1 MYLSVVIP
9 IKNEEENV
17 KDLYTELVGVLK
29 NLNKKYEVIIVDDGS
44 TDATFSVL
52 KELQTKDSHLKVIRL
67 RKNFGQTAAMAA
79 GFDYAIGEI
88 IVTMDGD
95 LQNDP
100 ADIPRLL
107 EKMEEGYDLVSG
119 WRYDRKDKFWTRRF
133 PSKVANWLI
142 SRITGVNLHDYGCS
156 LKAFHRDVIKNIS
169 LYGEMHRFIPAVAA
183 LMGVKETE
191 LKVNH
196 RYRTRG
202 TSKYGLSRIVRVFLD
217 LITVKFLLSYS
228 TKPIQI
234 FGFLGLV
241 SGAIGFAGLGLVV
254 IQRQFFGMSADRP
267 LLLLAILMIFTAF
280 QFITLGLIAE
290 IQIRTYHESQEK
302 PIYAV
307 KEILDSQPTAEKAE
321 ESNEVLI

>member
-1 MYLSVVIP
+1 MALSVVIP
-9 IKNEEENV
+9 VKDEEENIA
-17 KDLYTELVGVLK
+17 DLVSELSQVLQRLGK
-29 NLNKKYEVIIVDDGS
+29 SYEMIVVDDGS
-44 TDATFSVL
+44 TDKTFSLL
-52 KELQTKDSHLKVIRL
+52 KNLHQRDSHLKVIRF

-79 GFDYAIGEI
+79 GFDYASGEV

-95 LQNDP
+95 RQNDP

-107 EKMEEGYDLVSG
+107 AKLEEGYDLVSG

-142 SRITGVNLHDYGCS
+142 SRITKVRLHDYGCS
-156 LKAFHRDVIKNIS
+156 LKAFRREVIKGIT
-169 LYGEMHRFIPAVAA
+169 LYGEMHRFIPAVAS
-183 LMGVKETE
+183 LMGVSEAE

-202 TSKYGLSRIVRVFLD
+202 QSKYGISRVIRVFLD

-234 FGFLGLV
+234 FGFLGLL
-241 SGAIGFAGLGLVV
+241 SGFFGALGLAYII
-254 IQRQFFGMSADRP
+254 IQRQFFGISADRP
-267 LLLLAILMIFTAF
+267 LLLLCVMLMFTAF

-290 IQIRTYHESQEK
+290 IQIRTYHEAQEK

-307 KEILDSQPTAEKAE
+307 KEILDSRASQR
-321 ESNEVLI
+321 EVETKEALI

>member
-9 IKNEEENV
+9 IKDEEENV
-17 KDLYTELVGVLK
+17 KELYTELSGILT
-29 NLNKKYEVIIVDDGS
+29 NLNKNYEIIIVDDGS
-44 TDATFSVL
+44 SDSTFSIL
-52 KELQTKDSHLKVIRL
+52 KEVQSKDPHLKVIRF

-79 GFDYAIGEI
+79 GFDYAIGEV

-107 EKMEEGYDLVSG
+107 EKIEEGYDLVSG

-142 SRITGVNLHDYGCS
+142 SKITGVNLHDYGCS
-156 LKAFHRDVIKNIS
+156 LKAFRRDVIKNIA
-169 LYGEMHRFIPAVAA
+169 LYGELHRFIPAVAA
-183 LMGVKETE
+183 LMGVKESE

-202 TSKYGLSRIVRVFLD
+202 KSKYGLSRIVRVFLD

-234 FGFLGLV
+234 FGFLGLI
-241 SGAIGFAGLGLVV
+241 SGFIGLAGMVMVV
-254 IQRQFFGMSADRP
+254 IQRQFFAMSADRP
-267 LLLLAILMIFTAF
+267 LLLLSILMIFTAF
-280 QFITLGLIAE
+280 QFISLGLIAE
-290 IQIRTYHESQEK
+290 IQIRTYHEAQEK

-307 KEILDSQPTAEKAE
+307 KEILDSQSTNEKQENSEA
-321 ESNEVLI
+321 LI

>member
-9 IKNEEENV
+9 IKDEEESV
-17 KDLYTELVGVLK
+17 KELYTELVGVLK
-29 NLNKKYEVIIVDDGS
+29 NLNKNYEIIITDDGS
-44 TDATFSVL
+44 SDGTFSVL
-52 KELQTKDSHLKVIRL
+52 KELQAKDPHLKVISF

-95 LQNDP
+95 MQNDP

-107 EKMEEGYDLVSG
+107 EKIEEGYDLVSG

-142 SRITGVNLHDYGCS
+142 SRITGVKLHDYGCS
-156 LKAFHRDVIKNIS
+156 LKAFKHEVIKNIA
-169 LYGEMHRFIPAVAA
+169 LYGELHRFIPAVAA
-183 LMGVKETE
+183 LMGVTEAE

-196 RYRTRG
+196 RYRTKG
-202 TSKYGLSRIVRVFLD
+202 KSKYGLSRIVRVFLD

-234 FGFLGLV
+234 FGFFGLI
-241 SGAIGFAGLGLVV
+241 SGFIGSAGVALVI

-267 LLLLAILMIFTAF
+267 LLLLAILMIFTGF

-307 KEILDSQPTAEKAE
+307 KEVLDSQSPAEKQE
-321 ESNEVLI
+321 DNEVLI

>member
-9 IKNEEENV
+9 VKDEEENIS
-17 KDLYTELVGVLK
+17 DLVQELSGVLQK
-29 NLNKKYEVIIVDDGS
+29 LGRSYEVIIIDDGS
-44 TDATFSVL
+44 SDQTFSVL
-52 KELQTKDSHLKVIRL
+52 RAIHQRDPHLKVIRF

-79 GFDYAIGEI
+79 GFDYACGEI

-95 LQNDP
+95 RQNDP

-107 EKMEEGYDLVSG
+107 AKIEEGYDLVSG
-119 WRYDRKDKFWTRRF
+119 WRYDRKDKFFSRRL
-133 PSKVANWLI
+133 PSMCANWLI
-142 SRITGVNLHDYGCS
+142 SRITKVKLHDYGCS
-156 LKAFHRDVIKNIS
+156 LKAFRREVIKNIS

-183 LMGVKETE
+183 LQGVNESE

-202 TSKYGLSRIVRVFLD
+202 QSKYGISRVIKVFLD
-217 LITVKFLLSYS
+217 LLTVKFLLSYS

-241 SGAIGFAGLGLVV
+241 SGFFGMAGLAY
-254 IQRQFFGMSADRP
+254 IFIERQFFGISADRP
-267 LLLLAILMIFTAF
+267 LLLLCVMLMFTAF

-290 IQIRTYHESQEK
+290 IQIRTYHEAQEK

-307 KEILDSQPTAEKAE
+307 KEILEAGSREK
-321 ESNEVLI
+321 ESAKKEVLI